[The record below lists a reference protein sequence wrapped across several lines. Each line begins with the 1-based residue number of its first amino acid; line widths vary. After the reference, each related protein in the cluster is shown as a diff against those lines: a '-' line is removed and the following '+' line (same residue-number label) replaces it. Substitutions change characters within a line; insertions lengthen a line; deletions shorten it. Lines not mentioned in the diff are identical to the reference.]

1 MLKGSGQAPPR
12 VVAHVNFFL
21 LTSEVKSSAALGSSK
36 QSPRDLMA
44 VVEHRRKRQAHDA
57 LDDEAAS
64 KGDDPMALVEGG
76 RLITAPLKQ
85 KVSESHLH

>member
-1 MLKGSGQAPPR
+1 
-12 VVAHVNFFL
+12 
-21 LTSEVKSSAALGSSK
+21 
-36 QSPRDLMA
+36 MA